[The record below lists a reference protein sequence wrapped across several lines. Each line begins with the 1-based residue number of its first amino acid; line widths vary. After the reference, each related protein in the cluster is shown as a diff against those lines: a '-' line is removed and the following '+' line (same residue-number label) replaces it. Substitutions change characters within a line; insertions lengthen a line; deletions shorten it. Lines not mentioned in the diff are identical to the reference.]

1 MNQITRRQVDY
12 AEQKAGFIRGHLTV
26 RQKLDPGYYETRE
39 GKEFLE
45 EILKLCREKQR
56 IVFDSFDKD
65 NEKEIYMREHGI
77 SAEDMRHLIAEAHGR
92 IVKEIINHN
101 TDVTVLMTGGDT
113 LMGYMKL
120 INCTQLE
127 PVCEIEQGVA
137 VSVLEWNGCRQQ
149 VISKSGGFGTD
160 DIMERIADKIIRS

>member
-1 MNQITRRQVDY
+1 
-12 AEQKAGFIRGHLTV
+12 
-26 RQKLDPGYYETRE
+26 
-39 GKEFLE
+39 
-45 EILKLCREKQR
+45 
-56 IVFDSFDKD
+56 
-65 NEKEIYMREHGI
+65 
-77 SAEDMRHLIAEAHGR
+77 MRHLIAEAHGR